1 MMQRTSN
8 ENAACKHRICKR
20 SDQPKIDR
28 IANNDMIKFFSF
40 FLGVACVIFEHITN
54 VWQATCRA
62 QRAHLL
68 RYWPWVWWKTTKR
81 RLWNCSY
88 HAEIKFMSSSQ
99 FVMEIEKIKIFK
111 GQDIEDVSRWREFM
125 NFKFYIVFLPREHN
139 INMFEFRW
147 YANEFENKWLPLS
160 IPLAFEI
167 LKWKICRPG
176 PGCSSMW
183 IGEGVNLPVKHSC
196 LFIS

>member
-1 MMQRTSN
+1 MGQVFRNRYSSPHTISETRTVSHNFLHNHVYILSSKHTYHQWECVYFLRYVINSQYTIHCIRLERLKFEGPIKSKQAGNLFWRQWKLTRKNMMMQRTSN

-54 VWQATCRA
+54 VWQTTCRA

-81 RLWNCSY
+81 RL
-88 HAEIKFMSSSQ
+88 
-99 FVMEIEKIKIFK
+99 
-111 GQDIEDVSRWREFM
+111 
-125 NFKFYIVFLPREHN
+125 
-139 INMFEFRW
+139 
-147 YANEFENKWLPLS
+147 
-160 IPLAFEI
+160 
-167 LKWKICRPG
+167 
-176 PGCSSMW
+176 
-183 IGEGVNLPVKHSC
+183 
-196 LFIS
+196 